1 MFVLVSLSLSLSSL
15 LATVCL
21 GGVHHGLLLSVL
33 APASNYSPVI
43 HQPVCLPL
51 LKAVAVSPSSLDY
64 CVTLLSVILAF
75 PTFRVLFMF
84 S

>member
-1 MFVLVSLSLSLSSL
+1 MFVLVSLSLSSL

-33 APASNYSPVI
+33 RPASNYSPVI

-51 LKAVAVSPSSLDY
+51 LKAVAMRPLSLDY
-64 CVTLLSVILAF
+64 CVTLLSVILGF